1 MRTQVHHLVRR
12 FTARASKMRS
22 RMDLP
27 PTPSSS
33 AGSPSASP
41 PQLKKDAEETDDNG
55 ENDEEEVITVNATTP
70 RSIFV
75 ADNPSDNSNCLTWPT
90 AFCGKSGDEGV
101 LDPQG

>member
-1 MRTQVHHLVRR
+1 
-12 FTARASKMRS
+12 MRS

-41 PQLKKDAEETDDNG
+41 PQLKKDAEEDDDNG
-55 ENDEEEVITVNATTP
+55 DGQEEEVLTVNAMP

-101 LDPQG
+101 LDPQGK

>member
-1 MRTQVHHLVRR
+1 
-12 FTARASKMRS
+12 
-22 RMDLP
+22 MDLP

-41 PQLKKDAEETDDNG
+41 PQLKTDAAEEADDN
-55 ENDEEEVITVNATTP
+55 EEEEVITVNATP
-70 RSIFV
+70 RSIFI

>member
-1 MRTQVHHLVRR
+1 
-12 FTARASKMRS
+12 MRS

-33 AGSPSASP
+33 GSPSASP
-41 PQLKKDAEETDDNG
+41 PQLKADAAQADDD
-55 ENDEEEVITVNATTP
+55 EEEEVITVNATP
-70 RSIFV
+70 RNIFV
-75 ADNPSDNSNCLTWPT
+75 ADNPDNGNCLMWPT